1 MTNRRDALSCLS
13 VAAASLAW
21 PGLAR
26 GAGAAPLRSL
36 DDPLRLAA
44 DVALVDSGFA
54 GRLQRA
60 FAHDTGVAVQLLRS
74 PVTALL
80 VALERGEHDIAL
92 ANAPSLELALEKK
105 GLAHDRRPVAATD
118 CVLVGPL
125 ALLKPLAAGAD
136 AVLAVTRLARAQATF
151 ISAADGSGAHLVE
164 QALWRA
170 AQIAPAAPWYRDAG
184 PGSSLLAQA
193 RAAQACAL
201 VERGVWAAEPAAK
214 GYGVLVAGDPR
225 LALPVH
231 VMRSFHT
238 KHPGARL
245 FVNWVTGGVG
255 ERIATSVRGYRAAG
269 PLR

>member
-1 MTNRRDALSCLS
+1 MTTRRDALSCLS
-13 VAAASLAW
+13 VAAASLAC

-26 GAGAAPLRSL
+26 AAGTAPLRSL

-54 GRLQRA
+54 GHLQRA

-74 PVTALL
+74 PVTTLL
-80 VALERGEHDIAL
+80 VALERGEHDVAL
-92 ANAPSLELALEKK
+92 ANAPSLELALEKQ
-105 GLAHDRRPVAATD
+105 GLVHDRRPIAATD

-125 ALLKPLAAGAD
+125 ALLKPLAAGGD
-136 AVLAVTRLARAQATF
+136 AVLAITRLAQAQATF
-151 ISAADGSGAHLVE
+151 LSAGDGSGAHRVE

-170 AQIAPAAPWYRDAG
+170 AQLAPAGPWYRTAD

-201 VERGVWAAEPAAK
+201 VERGVWAAETAIK

-231 VMRSFHT
+231 VMRSFHA

-245 FVNWVTGGVG
+245 FVNWVASGPG
-255 ERIATSVRGYRAAG
+255 EHIAGSVRGYRAPA
-269 PLR
+269 R